1 MKYRKG
7 MVYSMT
13 LRIVE
18 KNIWE
23 LKLRVIVAEEKS
35 FISMHASNTIF
46 IITFRKDNS
55 CGYQENLL
63 YLQIGLLVNQIILAV
78 LAKCV
83 FIFVTWG
90 LRQMR
95 NGMIY
100 HALQQQ
106 ISGLFASRSK
116 RYDYCNLNLLK
127 DSTFEGC
134 FS

>member
-1 MKYRKG
+1 MRF
-7 MVYSMT
+7 
-13 LRIVE
+13 LIF
-18 KNIWE
+18 E
-23 LKLRVIVAEEKS
+23 LNS
-35 FISMHASNTIF
+35 FF
-46 IITFRKDNS
+46 IIAFRKDNS

-78 LAKCV
+78 LVKCV